1 MWRRL
6 VKLSTRKKII
16 FFKKVLDLGKLHQK
30 IDDFLKE
37 YFKEGGYMG
46 VKILNVPMGL
56 VVTIYTS
63 KPGLVIGPDGRNIRE
78 LQDILKEKFNLENP
92 QVNVAEVENPD
103 LEPQLVAQM
112 ICRALEK
119 GVKYRRAARV
129 ALRRVVAAGAKG
141 CEIRI
146 AGKLATDRARFE
158 KFTYGYMPA
167 AGDPAMKYV
176 KVGKASVLLP
186 QGIIGVK
193 VKILKELVSPDE
205 VQLVEVPQESGEVGE
220 AKGE

>member
-1 MWRRL
+1 
-6 VKLSTRKKII
+6 LSTTKKKLI
-16 FFKKVLDLGKLHQK
+16 FFKKALNLGKLHQQ

-37 YFKEGGYMG
+37 CLKDGGYLG
-46 VKILNVPMGL
+46 VKVLNVPMGL
-56 VVTIYTS
+56 VITIYTS
-63 KPGLVIGPDGRNIRE
+63 KPGFVIGPDGRNIRE
-78 LQDILKEKFNLENP
+78 LQELLKEKFNLENP

-129 ALRRVVAAGAKG
+129 ALRRVAAAGAIG

-146 AGKLATDRARFE
+146 AGKLTTDRARFE
-158 KFTYGYMPA
+158 KFSYGYLPA

-186 QGIIGVK
+186 QGIMGVK
-193 VKILKELVSPDE
+193 VKIMKEAVFPDQ
-205 VQLVEVPQESGEVGE
+205 VQLVEPPKEGVEVGKAE
-220 AKGE
+220 GE

>member
-1 MWRRL
+1 MSSGK
-6 VKLSTRKKII
+6 KLI
-16 FFKKVLDLGKLHQK
+16 FYKKVLDMGKLHQK

-37 YFKEGGYMG
+37 YLRDGGYMG
-46 VKILNVPMGL
+46 VKVLNVPMGL
-56 VVTIYTS
+56 VITIYTS

-78 LQDILKEKFNLENP
+78 LQDILKERFNLENP

-129 ALRRVVAAGAKG
+129 ALRRVAAAGAIG

-158 KFTYGYMPA
+158 KFNYGYMPA

-193 VKILKELVSPDE
+193 VKILKEAVFPDQ
-205 VQLVEVPQESGEVGE
+205 VQLVEAPQEAVEIGKAEGE
-220 AKGE
+220 